1 MALARAA
8 IVTGAARG
16 MGRAIALRLASDGFD
31 VAVND
36 LPSGREGLE
45 TLAAEITHKGR
56 KAMVMTGDVS
66 KEKDVKALVENT
78 VNTLGD
84 LNCMVANAG
93 RLLVK
98 SMVETTL
105 DEWEQVFSVNSRGV
119 FLCYKHAARRM
130 IQQGEGG
137 RIIGAA
143 SVAGKQGY
151 PYSGG
156 YSATKFAVR
165 GMTQCLAQE
174 LGPHGITVNSYA
186 PGAINTMLL
195 KASGAA
201 VGREDTV
208 VDDEAKNCVL
218 GYVGNPE
225 DVASIVSY
233 LASREAHYITGQ
245 SVSTVYYP
253 RTSGDQWFLTDNGRW
268 WAGI

>member
-1 MALARAA
+1 MALSRVAV
-8 IVTGAARG
+8 VTGAARG
-16 MGRAIALRLASDGFD
+16 MGRAIALRLATDGFD

-36 LPSGREGLE
+36 LPSGKEGLE
-45 TLAAEITHKGR
+45 TLAAEITQKGR

-66 KEKDVKALVENT
+66 KEKDVKALVENA
-78 VNTLGD
+78 VETLGD

-93 RLLVK
+93 RLLLK
-98 SMVETTL
+98 PMVETTL

-119 FLCYKHAARRM
+119 FLCYKHAAQRM
-130 IQQGEGG
+130 IQQGKGG

-143 SVAGKQGY
+143 SIAGKQAL
-151 PYSGG
+151 PYYSG

-174 LGPHGITVNSYA
+174 LGTHGITVNSYA

-195 KASGAA
+195 KASGVAA
-201 VGREDTV
+201 GRGDTV
-208 VDDEAKNCVL
+208 LDDEAKKCAL

-245 SVSTVYYP
+245 SITVD
-253 RTSGDQWFLTDNGRW
+253 GGRVFS
-268 WAGI
+268 

>member
-66 KEKDVKALVENT
+66 KEKDVKALVEST
-78 VNTLGD
+78 VETLGD

-93 RLLVK
+93 RLLLK
-98 SMVETTL
+98 QMVETTL
-105 DEWEQVFSVNSRGV
+105 DEWEQVFSVNSRGT
-119 FLCYKHAARRM
+119 FLCYKHAAQRM
-130 IQQGEGG
+130 IHQGKGG

-143 SVAGKQGY
+143 SINGKKGF
-151 PYSGG
+151 PYYSG
-156 YSATKFAVR
+156 YSATKFAVL
-165 GMTQCLAQE
+165 GMTQSLAQE

-186 PGAINTMLL
+186 PGAIDTMMLR
-195 KASGAA
+195 AGGAA
-201 VGREDTV
+201 AGWDDTMI
-208 VDDEAKNCVL
+208 DNEAKNCAV
-218 GYVGNPE
+218 GYIGKPE

-245 SVSTVYYP
+245 SITVD
-253 RTSGDQWFLTDNGRW
+253 GGRVYS
-268 WAGI
+268 